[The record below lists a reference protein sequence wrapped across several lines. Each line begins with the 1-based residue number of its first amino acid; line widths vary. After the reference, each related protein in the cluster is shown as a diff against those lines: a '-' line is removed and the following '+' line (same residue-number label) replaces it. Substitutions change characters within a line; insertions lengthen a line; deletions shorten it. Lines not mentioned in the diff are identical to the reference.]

1 MAVAENQSNGC
12 PLLSMDIACAD
23 VNQTGKEEAI
33 SDGYCTSAVVGV
45 GVRKVCCQKISDE
58 SHATVGTRLVF
69 SNGFSSFMCISSRL
83 QRMCCCAFHR
93 MVLHPWRH
101 LSLSRTAAD
110 TATPHLPHWCSSIAS
125 SRALNE
131 SSRLLFRPVDSDI
144 LLRRSPSSK
153 RRNLVFLKSMTNV
166 NQLGCITSLPISSD
180 WPELRL
186 SSYSFLIY
194 SRGTRTDKGS

>member
-1 MAVAENQSNGC
+1 MPKDLRRESRNSRDTTGLFKRLFIFHVYQQSVAAHVLLRLPPNGTT
-12 PLLSMDIACAD
+12 SM
-23 VNQTGKEEAI
+23 EA
-33 SDGYCTSAVVGV
+33 S
-45 GVRKVCCQKISDE
+45 
-58 SHATVGTRLVF
+58 
-69 SNGFSSFMCISSRL
+69 
-83 QRMCCCAFHR
+83 
-93 MVLHPWRH
+93 

-194 SRGTRTDKGS
+194 SRGTRADKGS